1 MPRLHTTNP
10 MLEVSSLKINSVIQ
24 RMLSITAKVFIGKHI
39 IYTQTLNS
47 QEIKMSLNEK
57 LVRLNF
63 LEQKVHKSKEVSK
76 STLKE
81 TIQAKWALS
90 DRVTDEYFRILGSR
104 DGIKVLDGKLISTKK
119 E

>member
-1 MPRLHTTNP
+1 MPSTNAPSP
-10 MLEVSSLKINSVIQ
+10 MLEVSSLKTNSVME
-24 RMLSITAKVFIGKHI
+24 RMLSITAKLFIGKRI
-39 IYTQTLNS
+39 VYTQA
-47 QEIKMSLNEK
+47 QYKMSLNEK

-63 LEQKVHKSKEVSK
+63 LEQKVHKNKEVSK

-90 DRVTDEYFRILGSR
+90 DRVSDEYFRILGSR
-104 DGIKVLDGKLISTKK
+104 DGIKVLDGKLISTRK

>member
-1 MPRLHTTNP
+1 MPRLYTTSP
-10 MLEVSSLKINSVIQ
+10 MLEVSSLKTNSVIE
-24 RMLSITAKVFIGKHI
+24 RMLPITAKLFICKRI
-39 IYTQTLNS
+39 LYTQA
-47 QEIKMSLNEK
+47 QYKMSLNEK

-63 LEQKVHKSKEVSK
+63 LEQKVHKNKEVSK

>member
-1 MPRLHTTNP
+1 MPRLYTTSP
-10 MLEVSSLKINSVIQ
+10 MLEVSSLKTNSVME
-24 RMLSITAKVFIGKHI
+24 RMLPITAKLFICKRI
-39 IYTQTLNS
+39 LYTQA
-47 QEIKMSLNEK
+47 QYKMSLNEK

-90 DRVTDEYFRILGSR
+90 DRVSDEYFRILGSR
-104 DGIKVLDGKLISTKK
+104 DGIKVLDGKLISTRK